1 MGTQIAGPTTSRS
14 TAAPPIA
21 SRTHVLLIGN
31 MHRVGDALRRACAPS
46 EYRLSLE
53 PDAQAGLLQATQGDH
68 DLIVVDLL
76 FLTRGVALCRD
87 LRAGTV
93 RTPILL
99 LAITGSGA
107 EVIAGLDAGADDC
120 IAGSVADEEA
130 RARAAGLPRRRGPR
144 ARQGSAAEGG
154 WCRA

>member
-1 MGTQIAGPTTSRS
+1 MGTQIAGPTTSSS

-21 SRTHVLLIGN
+21 SHTHVLLIGN
-31 MHRVGDALRRACAPS
+31 MHRVGDALRRACAPG

-53 PDAQAGLLQATQGDH
+53 PDAQAGLLQASRGNH

-76 FLTRGVALCRD
+76 FLARGVAACRD
-87 LRAGTV
+87 LRAGGV
-93 RTPILL
+93 RAPILL
-99 LAITGSGA
+99 LAMTGSGA

-120 IAGSVADEEA
+120 IAGSVADEEV
-130 RARAAGLPRRRGPR
+130 RARAAGLLRRRGPR
-144 ARQGSAAEGG
+144 AQLGSAAEGG